1 MASPAQLKSARL
13 QNDPVRRPKLTDAVL
28 HDYS

>member
-13 QNDPVRRPKLTDAVL
+13 QNDPAWRPKLAGAVL